1 MRPDKRIVRLSEEE
15 RDELKRLVSTGE
27 SSARMIRRAQ
37 ILLKADAGWTDE
49 AIKAISEAVAV
60 SRQTVHDVRKQC
72 VEEGV
77 SKTIQRTSG
86 RPAGSRQPDQGVG
99 WGS

>member
-1 MRPDKRIVRLSEEE
+1 MRPDKHIVRLSNDE
-15 RDELKRLVSTGE
+15 RNELKRIVSMGE

-49 AIKAISEAVAV
+49 GICEALEV

-72 VEEGV
+72 MQDG
-77 SKTIQRTSG
+77 
-86 RPAGSRQPDQGVG
+86 
-99 WGS
+99 